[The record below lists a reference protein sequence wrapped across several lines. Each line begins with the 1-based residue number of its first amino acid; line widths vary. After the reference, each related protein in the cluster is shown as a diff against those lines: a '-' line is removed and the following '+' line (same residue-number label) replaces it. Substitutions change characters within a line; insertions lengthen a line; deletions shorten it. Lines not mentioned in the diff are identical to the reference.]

1 MPSEPDIRGELV
13 AAVDLGSNSFH
24 MVIARQTGHDLQ
36 ILDRIREPVRLSAGV
51 QEDGHLTGEAQERAL
66 ECLERFGQRLRGIP
80 AGRIRAVGTNA
91 MRRAKRSPGFRSA
104 ARRALGHPIEVISG
118 MEEARLIFLG
128 VAQSTPA
135 LDEERLVV
143 DIGGGST
150 EIIHGRGF
158 EAGYAAS
165 RFMGCV
171 SFSEQFFP
179 GGRIDRD
186 CFSAA
191 QTAASQELQD
201 VRQRLRPAAFDRVL
215 GASGTIVSV
224 SNLLR
229 ELGFTDGRIDYVG
242 MKRLRS
248 LMIEDPAASWFK
260 SDTVR
265 PDRLAVLPGGL
276 AILMA
281 IHRSLAIEEMHPSTG
296 ALREGVLYDQLGR
309 IQHEDV
315 RSRTIS
321 RMVERFAADT
331 EQSARVGESARNLL
345 KQCTDVWHLAEEDSG
360 RVLEWAARLHEVGL
374 SVSHTGY
381 HRHGA
386 YLVANTDMPG
396 FSVDDQILLA
406 AVIRTHRRKI
416 RLEYFEGLTG
426 QRLEEAMQLSAI
438 FRLAV
443 LLNRS
448 RVQAPLPELSV
459 SKSGR
464 RLQLRFAE
472 GWLEEHPLTTAD
484 LEGES
489 GQLRGIDLRLDFG
502 PEA

>member
-1 MPSEPDIRGELV
+1 MPSQTETRGDLV

-36 ILDRIREPVRLSAGV
+36 ILDRIREPVRLSAGIDR
-51 QEDGHLTGEAQERAL
+51 DGRLTAQAQQRAL
-66 ECLERFGQRLRGIP
+66 ACLERFGQRLSGIP
-80 AGRIRAVGTNA
+80 ADRVRAVGTNA
-91 MRRAKRSPGFRSA
+91 LRRATGSPGFRSA
-104 ARRALGHPIEVISG
+104 ARRALHHPIEVISG

-158 EAGYAAS
+158 EADYAAS

-171 SFSEQFFP
+171 SFSQRYFP
-179 GGRIDRD
+179 DGRIDRD
-186 CFSAA
+186 SFRAA

-201 VRQRLRPAAFDRVL
+201 VRQRLRRVAPDRVL

-224 SNLLR
+224 STLLR
-229 ELGFTDGRIDYVG
+229 ELDFSDGRIDYKG
-242 MKRLRS
+242 LKSLRRL
-248 LMIEDPAASWFK
+248 MTDDPSGSWFD
-260 SDTVR
+260 SETVR

-276 AILMA
+276 SILMA
-281 IHRSLAIEEMHPSTG
+281 VHRSLGIEEMYPSTG

-315 RSRTIS
+315 RSRTIN
-321 RMVERFAADT
+321 RMVERFAVDSGQAVRVSK
-331 EQSARVGESARNLL
+331 SAAALLDQCASAWDL
-345 KQCTDVWHLAEEDSG
+345 DAEDAG
-360 RVLEWAARLHEVGL
+360 RVLGWAAQLHEVGL

-386 YLVANTDMPG
+386 YLVGNSDMPG
-396 FSVDDQILLA
+396 FSLDDQILLA
-406 AVIRTHRRKI
+406 AIIRTHRRKI
-416 RLEYFEGLTG
+416 RLEYFGGLADR
-426 QRLEEAMQLSAI
+426 RLDYAIRLAAI

-448 RVQAPLPELSV
+448 RVEPPSPRLSV
-459 SKSGR
+459 SANGHK
-464 RLQLRFAE
+464 LQLHFAE
-472 GWLEEHPLTTAD
+472 GWLEEHPLTDAD
-484 LEGES
+484 LCGEAD
-489 GQLRGIDLRLDFG
+489 QLHEVDLRLHYG
-502 PEA
+502 PGA